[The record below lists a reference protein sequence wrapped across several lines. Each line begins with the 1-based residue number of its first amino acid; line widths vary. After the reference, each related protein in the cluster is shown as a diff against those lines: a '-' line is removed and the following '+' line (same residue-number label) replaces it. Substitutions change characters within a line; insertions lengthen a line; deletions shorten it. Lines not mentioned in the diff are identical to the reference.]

1 MSENQI
7 AGLSMSVDVS
17 QVNDAAKSLAN
28 FKQANNETKR
38 SVEDLAAAEAM
49 ARAKAKAL
57 KEEQEKLAAETL
69 ELKRGLDGIVKSIDP
84 TAGKMQ
90 KLAEAAK
97 QLDRAWEKGIVP
109 DKEFFRLGEVI
120 DNQSA
125 KLRNAQ
131 LALTEEGRAAIE
143 NSKAKQRA
151 TSASK
156 SFLDSLKEQA
166 ETTGMSK
173 IELLEYKAAQMGVS
187 QQAAPLIAK
196 LNQQS
201 KAMGVAGLSAGRYRM
216 AMQQLPMQI
225 TDVVTSLASGMPI
238 WLVAIQQGGQ
248 IKDSFGGV
256 SNTFKLLLQQITPL
270 RVAMVGFVSALA
282 GVGIAAYDA
291 YNANRQFE
299 TSLIMTGNYAA
310 ASTGQLA
317 SLTEELN
324 KNSISTI
331 GALDKVAATLAGS
344 GKYTLNQI
352 KQITAVTADWSEVTG
367 ESTDKI
373 IGYFDDIAKDP
384 VKGLAKLNEQFNF
397 LDKGQLTYISTLEKT
412 KGKTAAV
419 TEATKIFADVMEDRV
434 GKIADSATP
443 LEKMWTDIKKWSA
456 DAWRWVGDHTIG
468 ALNLIVD
475 VVAGTVEQVQY
486 LLNSGDSLIRG
497 FVLSAQEAFQKIPGF
512 KSIGEDAIAQNK
524 KILAD
529 NEETNKKLLKSIAER
544 DARIRKGEMGYI
556 EAAKKR
562 GEMDKQYA
570 AETKD
575 AVRKEAEELAK
586 KNAVRKKG
594 VADGVKV
601 SEQYQA
607 ELLALE
613 AQLKVLQ
620 DHKALDD
627 KISQQRKTY
636 WNDVAKFQILE
647 QAAKTRTLT
656 ADEKS
661 LLANK
666 SIILAYSE
674 QKALLGDKIVSQERM
689 NALLDKSAKTILEL
703 DQKMAAMDAT
713 KGMGDMAKRR
723 ADEIAKMKADW
734 EKGGGSLDDKAY
746 QDMEEKQQAYYERED
761 ALRSDWLAG
770 AENGFATWAEN
781 AGNMY
786 AQTGAIAQ
794 ATMSGMTDEITNFV
808 TTGKAD
814 FADFTA
820 SILKMIS
827 KMLVQMALLNAM
839 KAAFGGTE
847 FGSMMG
853 LSSHANGGVVG
864 NGFARGGYT
873 GNGGK
878 YEPAGIVHRGEFV
891 FTKEATK
898 RIGVANLHRMMRGYA
913 SGGVVG
919 GSSSGGGSGSGGVVI
934 GVGDININGM
944 GGVDQSAAKGMEQG
958 VRQVVMDVL
967 TRECS
972 QGGRIYQL
980 VKG

>member
-17 QVNDAAKSLAN
+17 QVNDATKSLAN
-28 FKQANNETKR
+28 FRQANNETKR
-38 SVEDLAAAEAM
+38 SVEDLAAAEAL

-69 ELKRGLDGIVKSIDP
+69 ELKKELVGVVKVIDP
-84 TAGKMQ
+84 ASGKLL

-143 NSKAKQRA
+143 NSKAKQKA
-151 TSASK
+151 TNASK
-156 SFLDSLKEQA
+156 SFLDSLREQA

-173 IELLEYKAAQMGVS
+173 IELLEYRAAQMGVTA
-187 QQAAPLIAK
+187 QAAPMIAK
-196 LNQQS
+196 LNQQN
-201 KAMGVAGLSAGRYRM
+201 KAMNVAGLSAGRYRM

-225 TDVVTSLASGMPI
+225 TDVVTSLASGMPV

-256 SNTFKLLLQQITPL
+256 GNTFKLLLQQITPL
-270 RVAMVGFVSALA
+270 RVAMVGLVGAMA
-282 GVGIAAYDA
+282 GIGLSAYDA
-291 YNANRQFE
+291 YKANRQFE
-299 TSLIMTGNYAA
+299 TSLILTGNYAA
-310 ASTGQLA
+310 TSAGQL
-317 SLTEELN
+317 SELTAELN
-324 KNSISTI
+324 KNSLSTI
-331 GALDKVAATLAGS
+331 GALDKIAGTLASS

-352 KQITAVTADWSEVTG
+352 KEITAVTADWSEVTG

-373 IGYFDDIAKDP
+373 IDYFDDIAKDP

-397 LDKGQLTYISTLEKT
+397 LDKGQLTYISKLEKT

-419 TEATKIFADVMEDRV
+419 TEATKLFADVMENRIA
-434 GKIADSATP
+434 KIADTATP

-468 ALNLIVD
+468 ALNLITD
-475 VVAGTVEQVQY
+475 VVAGTIEQIRY
-486 LLNSGDSLIRG
+486 LINSGDIMISQ
-497 FVLSAQEAFQKIPGF
+497 FVVDTANVMSKIPGTSNFF
-512 KSIGEDAIAQNK
+512 KGIAKEQQQFVDDTKQKN
-524 KILAD
+524 AD
-529 NEETNKKLLKSIAER
+529 LLKSIAER

-562 GEMDKQYA
+562 GEADKQYS
-570 AETKD
+570 ETTKD
-575 AVRKEAEELAK
+575 AVRKEAEALTK
-586 KNAVRKKG
+586 KNAVRKQG
-594 VADGVKV
+594 VADGIKV

-689 NALLDKSAKTILEL
+689 NALLDKSAKTIIEL
-703 DQKMAAMDAT
+703 DQKMATMDAT
-713 KGMGDMAKRR
+713 KGMGDMAKKR
-723 ADEIAKMKADW
+723 AEEVAKMKAEW

-746 QDMEEKQQAYYERED
+746 KDMEKKQLDYYDREN

-770 AENGFATWAEN
+770 AESGFATWAEN

-786 AQTGAIAQ
+786 SQTGAIAQ

-820 SILKMIS
+820 NILKMIA

-839 KAAFGGTE
+839 KAAFGGTA
-847 FGSMMG
+847 FGAGMG
-853 LSSHANGGVVG
+853 WSSHANGGVVG

-873 GNGGK
+873 GDGGK

-898 RIGVANLHRMMRGYA
+898 RIGVNNLHRMMRGYA

-919 GSSSGGGSGSGGVVI
+919 GSPSGGGGGSGGVVVGI
-934 GVGDININGM
+934 GDIQINGM

-958 VRQVVMDVL
+958 VRQVVLDVL
-967 TRECS
+967 TKECS

-980 VKG
+980 VRG

>member
-1 MSENQI
+1 MSDDKV
-7 AGLSMSVDVS
+7 AGLSLSVDVS
-17 QVNDAAKSLAN
+17 QVNDATKSLAN
-28 FKQANNETKR
+28 FKQANNETKK
-38 SVEDLAAAEAM
+38 SVEELAAAEAL

-57 KEEQEKLAAETL
+57 KEEQEKLAEETR
-69 ELKRGLDGIVKSIDP
+69 ELKKGLEGVIKSIDP

-97 QLDRAWEKGIVP
+97 QLDRAWEKGLVP

-131 LALTEEGRAAIE
+131 NALTEEGRAAIE

-196 LNQQS
+196 LNQQN
-201 KAMGVAGLSAGRYRM
+201 KAMNVAGLSAGRYRM

-225 TDVVTSLASGMPI
+225 TDVVTSLASGMPV

-256 SNTFKLLLQQITPL
+256 GNTFKLLLQQITPL
-270 RVAMVGFVSALA
+270 RVAMVGLVGAMA
-282 GVGIAAYDA
+282 GIGLSAYDA
-291 YNANRQFE
+291 YKANRQFE
-299 TSLIMTGNYAA
+299 TSLILTGNYAA
-310 ASTGQLA
+310 TSAGQL
-317 SLTEELN
+317 SELTAELN
-324 KNSISTI
+324 KNSLSTI
-331 GALDKVAATLAGS
+331 GSLDKIAGTLASS

-352 KQITAVTADWSEVTG
+352 KEITAVTADWSEVTG

-373 IGYFDDIAKDP
+373 IDYFDDIAKDP

-397 LDKGQLTYISTLEKT
+397 LDKGQLTYISNLEKT

-419 TEATKIFADVMEDRV
+419 TEATKLFADVMENRIA
-434 GKIADSATP
+434 KIADTATP

-468 ALNLIVD
+468 ALNLITD
-475 VVAGTVEQVQY
+475 VVAGTIEQIRY
-486 LLNSGDSLIRG
+486 LINSGDMMISQ
-497 FVLSAQEAFQKIPGF
+497 FVVDTANVMSKIPGTSNFF
-512 KSIGEDAIAQNK
+512 KGIAKEQQQFVDDTKQKN
-524 KILAD
+524 AD
-529 NEETNKKLLKSIAER
+529 LLKSIAER

-556 EAAKKR
+556 DAAKKR
-562 GEMDKQYA
+562 GEADKQYS
-570 AETKD
+570 ETTKD
-575 AVRKEAEELAK
+575 AVRKEADALAK
-586 KNAVRKKG
+586 KNAVRKQG
-594 VADGVKV
+594 VADGIKV

-703 DQKMAAMDAT
+703 DQKMASMDAT

-746 QDMEEKQQAYYERED
+746 QDMEKKQQAYYERED
-761 ALRSDWLAG
+761 KLRTDWLSG
-770 AENGFATWAEN
+770 AQSGFATWAEN

-794 ATMSGMTDEITNFV
+794 ATMEGMTDEITNFV

-820 SILKMIS
+820 NILKMIA

-839 KAAFGGTE
+839 KAAFGGTA
-847 FGSMMG
+847 FGSAMG

-898 RIGVANLHRMMRGYA
+898 RIGVGNLHRMMRGYA

-919 GSSSGGGSGSGGVVI
+919 GSSSGGGSGSGGVAI
-934 GVGDININGM
+934 GIGDVNITGM
-944 GGVDQSAAKGMEQG
+944 GGIDQSAAKGMEQG
-958 VRQVVMDVL
+958 VKQIVQDVL

-980 VKG
+980 VRG

>member
-17 QVNDAAKSLAN
+17 QVNDATKSLAN

-69 ELKRGLDGIVKSIDP
+69 ELKRGLDGVIKSIDP

-90 KLAEAAK
+90 KLAKAAE

-151 TSASK
+151 TNASK

-173 IELLEYKAAQMGVS
+173 IELLEYRAAQMGVT

-196 LNQQS
+196 LNQQN
-201 KAMGVAGLSAGRYRM
+201 KAMNVAGLSAGRYRM

-270 RVAMVGFVSALA
+270 RVAMVGFVGALA
-282 GVGIAAYDA
+282 GVGLSAYDA
-291 YNANRQFE
+291 YKATRQFE
-299 TSLIMTGNYAA
+299 TSLILTGNYAA
-310 ASTGQLA
+310 TSAGQLA
-317 SLTEELN
+317 ELTQELN
-324 KNSISTI
+324 KNSLSTI
-331 GALDKVAATLAGS
+331 GALDKVAGTLASS
-344 GKYTLNQI
+344 GKYTLKQI
-352 KQITAVTADWSEVTG
+352 KEITAVTADWSEVTG

-419 TEATKIFADVMEDRV
+419 TEASKLFADVMENRIA
-434 GKIADSATP
+434 KIADTATP
-443 LEKMWTDIKKWSA
+443 LEKMWTDIKKWSS

-468 ALNLIVD
+468 ALNLITD
-475 VVAGTVEQVQY
+475 VVAGTIEQVQY

-562 GEMDKQYA
+562 GETDKQYA
-570 AETKD
+570 EETKD
-575 AVRKEAEELAK
+575 AVRKEAAELEK
-586 KNAVRKKG
+586 KNKVRKQG
-594 VADGVKV
+594 VADGIKV

-674 QKALLGDKIVSQERM
+674 QKALLGDKIVNQERM

-703 DQKMAAMDAT
+703 DQKMASMDAT
-713 KGMGDMAKRR
+713 KGMGDMAKKR
-723 ADEIAKMKADW
+723 ADEVAKMKSDW
-734 EKGGGSLDDKAY
+734 EKNGGSLDDKAY
-746 QDMEEKQQAYYERED
+746 KDMEKKQQDYYDRED

-770 AENGFATWAEN
+770 AANGFATWAEN

-820 SILKMIS
+820 NILKMIS

-839 KAAFGGTE
+839 KAAFGGTA
-847 FGSMMG
+847 FGNMMG
-853 LSSHANGGVVG
+853 FSSHAQGGHV
-864 NGFARGGYT
+864 GFAGGGFT
-873 GNGGK
+873 GHGGK
-878 YEPAGIVHRGEFV
+878 YEPAGIVHKGEFV
-891 FTKEATK
+891 FTKEATS
-898 RIGVANLHRMMRGYA
+898 RIGAKNLYRMMRGYA
-913 SGGVVG
+913 NGGQVG
-919 GSSSGGGSGSGGVVI
+919 VSSSGGGSGGGVAI
-934 GVGDININGM
+934 GIGDVNITGM

-958 VRQVVMDVL
+958 VRQIVLDVL
-967 TRECS
+967 TKECS

-980 VKG
+980 VRG

>member
-17 QVNDAAKSLAN
+17 QVNEATKSLAN

-57 KEEQEKLAAETL
+57 KEEQENLAAETL
-69 ELKRGLDGIVKSIDP
+69 ALKRGLDGIVKSIDP

-156 SFLDSLKEQA
+156 SFLDSLREQA

-173 IELLEYKAAQMGVS
+173 IELLEYKAAQMGVTA
-187 QQAAPLIAK
+187 QAAPMIAK
-196 LNQQS
+196 LNQQN
-201 KAMGVAGLSAGRYRM
+201 KAMNVAGLSAGRYRM

-225 TDVVTSLASGMPI
+225 TDVVTSLASGMPV

-256 SNTFKLLLQQITPL
+256 GNTFKLLLQQITPL
-270 RVAMVGFVSALA
+270 RIAMVGLVGAMA
-282 GVGIAAYDA
+282 GIGLSAYDA
-291 YNANRQFE
+291 YKANRQFE
-299 TSLIMTGNYAA
+299 TSLILTGNYAA
-310 ASTGQLA
+310 TSAGQL
-317 SLTEELN
+317 SELTAELN
-324 KNSISTI
+324 KNSLSTI
-331 GALDKVAATLAGS
+331 GSLDKIAGTLASS

-352 KQITAVTADWSEVTG
+352 KEITAVTADWSEVTG

-373 IGYFDDIAKDP
+373 IDYFDDIAKDP

-397 LDKGQLTYISTLEKT
+397 LDKGQLTYISNLEKT

-419 TEATKIFADVMEDRV
+419 TEATKLFADVMENRIA
-434 GKIADSATP
+434 KIADTATP

-468 ALNLIVD
+468 ALNLITD
-475 VVAGTVEQVQY
+475 VVAGTIEQIRY
-486 LLNSGDSLIRG
+486 LINSGDIMISQ
-497 FVLSAQEAFQKIPGF
+497 FVVDTANVMSKIPGTSNFF
-512 KSIGEDAIAQNK
+512 KGIAKEQQQFVDDTKQKN
-524 KILAD
+524 AD
-529 NEETNKKLLKSIAER
+529 LLKSIAER

-556 EAAKKR
+556 DAAKKR
-562 GEMDKQYA
+562 GEADKQYA
-570 AETKD
+570 ETTKD
-575 AVRKEAEELAK
+575 AVRKEAEQLAK
-586 KNAVRKKG
+586 KNAVRKQG
-594 VADGVKV
+594 VADGIKV

-647 QAAKTRTLT
+647 QAAKTRALT

-703 DQKMAAMDAT
+703 DQKMASMDAT

-746 QDMEEKQQAYYERED
+746 QDMEKKQIEYYERED
-761 ALRSDWLAG
+761 SLRSDWLAG
-770 AENGFATWAEN
+770 AANGFATWAEN

-786 AQTGAIAQ
+786 SQTGAIAQ
-794 ATMSGMTDEITNFV
+794 ATMSGMTDEITSFV

-820 SILKMIS
+820 NILKMIA

-839 KAAFGGTE
+839 KAAFSGTAIGG
-847 FGSMMG
+847 MMG
-853 LSSHANGGVVG
+853 FANGGVVG

-919 GSSSGGGSGSGGVVI
+919 GSSSGGGSGGGGVVI

-967 TRECS
+967 NRECS

-980 VKG
+980 VRG